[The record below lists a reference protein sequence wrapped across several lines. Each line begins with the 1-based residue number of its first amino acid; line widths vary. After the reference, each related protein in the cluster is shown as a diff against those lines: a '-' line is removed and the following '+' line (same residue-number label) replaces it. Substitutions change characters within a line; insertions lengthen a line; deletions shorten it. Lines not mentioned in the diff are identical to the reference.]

1 MTSRPMTGRAMTGR
15 AMTGRAMTGRPI
27 TARPVASRPVAR
39 HAMARRPVLRR
50 PVTSRPVANRPM
62 ASRAI
67 ASRAIAGRARTTRG
81 MLALLVLPFALIA
94 AIGLARS
101 GLGPGW
107 GMLLAVGPA
116 VAAAIGGPRY
126 TLTAGAAALGTC
138 LLLRADLTAGRHP
151 AAVSLAAVAGVTAAG
166 ALASRARQR
175 RDHELAQVRLVAD
188 AAQQVLLRPVPERAG
203 PVRLSAR
210 YLSASSGARVGGDL
224 YEVVST
230 PGRVRL
236 VVGDAE
242 GKGLPALHTA
252 AAVLGVFREAAHE
265 EDSLAAI
272 ARRIEASL
280 ARQPGE
286 EQFVTA
292 ILAEVSADSAK
303 LELLSCGHPP
313 PLLLGAAPPQLAD
326 LGPGSLPLGLG
337 HLTGEPRIPVTIP
350 FGPGDQVLFY
360 TDGVAEARN
369 RAGTFFPLADCAAAR
384 APHDPATLVSRLS
397 DEVIRHVGH
406 APDDDVA
413 LLLIY
418 RDEPASPQ
426 PGIEEPFGSSVPWAG

>member
-1 MTSRPMTGRAMTGR
+1 MTSRPIAS
-15 AMTGRAMTGRPI
+15 
-27 TARPVASRPVAR
+27 RPVASRPVVSRPMTSRPIASHPVAGRAVVSRAVAGRPLAR
-39 HAMARRPVLRR
+39 HAMARRPITRR
-50 PVTSRPVANRPM
+50 PMTSRPM
-62 ASRAI
+62 TSRAVI
-67 ASRAIAGRARTTRG
+67 TRG
-81 MLALLVLPFALIA
+81 GLALLVLPFALIA

-126 TLTAGAAALGTC
+126 TLTAGGAALGTC

-203 PVRLSAR
+203 PVRLAAR

-252 AAVLGVFREAAHE
+252 AAVLGVFREAAHD

-313 PLLLGAAPPQLAD
+313 PLLLGTAPPQLAD

-369 RAGTFFPLADCAAAR
+369 RAGTFFPLADCAAVR
-384 APHDPATLVSRLS
+384 APRDPATLVGRLS

-413 LLLIY
+413 LFLIY
-418 RDEPASPQ
+418 RDEPGSPQ
-426 PGIEEPFGSSVPWAG
+426 PGIKIPQPFGSSVPWAG